1 MNKKYSRI
9 KSICDCKIVPM
20 NQFNIIIPDR
30 LIGQRIDSAMAQML
44 PDYSRSKIT
53 TWVRSGGALINGKT
67 FKPKEK
73 ILGGEI
79 VTLNIKAEKT
89 NDWKAEDIPL
99 DIVFEDDDIIVVNKP
114 VGLVTHP
121 GAGNWTGTLA
131 NALLHYDPSLAN
143 LDRAGIVHR
152 LDKNTSGLMVVARSE
167 LAQKNLVEQLQTH
180 AVSREYSAIV
190 YGHMISGGT
199 VDEPIGR
206 DPKDRIRQAV
216 VEDGKDAVT
225 HYRVIDRFAHHTH
238 VKAILETGRTHQIR
252 VHLSYIGHPLIAD
265 PMYGGK
271 IRFPKK
277 ADDHLK
283 NALKKFNRQALHA
296 KKLTLTH
303 PITLEQMS
311 WKVPLPQDLQDL
323 LKVLQEF
330 DSI

>member
-9 KSICDCKIVPM
+9 KSICDCKIAPM

-99 DIVFEDDDIIVVNKP
+99 DIVFEDNNIIVVNKP

-303 PITLEQMS
+303 PITFEQMS
-311 WKVPLPQDLQDL
+311 WKAPLPQDLQDL